1 MSTYYDSI
9 LETKEK
15 LNEVGKGFCLM
26 KWQTETLYLHM
37 GDNHSCYHPRPRR
50 IGLHE
55 IENNPSALHNT
66 EWKKQQRKTMLEG
79 GRPDECYY
87 CWNVE
92 DLKGDHIS
100 DRFIHSTSDYVIKD
114 YNTIKNLPWDAD
126 WNPRHIELSFGNKCN
141 FKCIYCC
148 PQASS
153 SWMDEIER
161 HGNYDLSYNQYG
173 IEFLNEQFYK
183 PEDDNPYIDAFW
195 KWWPDLK
202 NDLQVLRITGGECLI
217 NPNTYKMLDM
227 LDKDPSPHLI
237 IHVNSNMGMAT
248 KFIERLTTKINKLLD
263 KNKIKAFELF
273 TSVES
278 WGEKAEYI
286 RSGFDCDLWEKN
298 IKLYLNSVKNSK
310 LHLMCTYHNLCV
322 RNSFKLLLEK
332 IMEWRSEFT
341 EIEYKDGKKEQRIA
355 FDTPYIK
362 EPPWFLLNT
371 LPNSYLHDQK
381 DILKFI
387 MKHRMDKIGWH
398 GFGEVEYEKMKRVT
412 DVMVENPFTEEQ
424 ITNGRKDFYK
434 FIIEHDK
441 RRNKKFLKVF
451 PEYRDFFELCKNEN

>member
-9 LETKEK
+9 LKTKEK
-15 LNEVGKGFCLM
+15 LNKVGKGFCLM

-79 GRPDECYY
+79 SRPEECYY
-87 CWNVE
+87 CWNIE
-92 DLKGDHIS
+92 DLEGDHIS
-100 DRFIHSTSDYVIKD
+100 DRFVHSTSDYAIKD
-114 YNTIKNLPWDAD
+114 FNTIKNLPWDAD

-148 PQASS
+148 PQSSS
-153 SWMDEIER
+153 SWVEEIER

-173 IEFLNEQFYK
+173 IEFLEDQFYK
-183 PEDDNPYIDAFW
+183 PDDHNPYIDAFW

-227 LDKDPSPHLI
+227 LGKDPSPHLT

-248 KFIERLTTKINKLLD
+248 KFIQRLTTKINKLLAE
-263 KNKIKAFELF
+263 NKIKAFELF

-286 RSGFDCDLWEKN
+286 RSGLDCELWETN
-298 IKLYLNSVKNSK
+298 VKLYLNSVKNSK

-332 IMEWRSEFT
+332 IIEWRSEFP
-341 EIEYKDGKKEQRIA
+341 QRIT

-371 LPNSYLHDQK
+371 LPESYLHDQK
-381 DILKFI
+381 DILKFM
-387 MKHRMDKIGWH
+387 MKNKKE
-398 GFGEVEYEKMKRVT
+398 FNEVEYEKMKRVT
-412 DVMVENPFTEEQ
+412 DVMIENPFTTEQ
-424 ITNGRKDFYK
+424 VTNGRKDFYK
-434 FIIEHDK
+434 FVIEHDK
-441 RRNKKFLKVF
+441 RRNKNFLKTF
-451 PEYRDFFELCKNEN
+451 PEYKDFYELCKQEQ

>member
-15 LNEVGKGFCLM
+15 LNEVGEGFCLM

-79 GRPDECYY
+79 GRPEECYY
-87 CWNVE
+87 CWNIE
-92 DLKGDHIS
+92 DLEGDHIS
-100 DRFIHSTSDYVIKD
+100 DRFVHSTSDYAIKD

-148 PQASS
+148 PQSSS
-153 SWMDEIER
+153 SWVEEIER
-161 HGNYDLSYNQYG
+161 HGNYDVSYNQYG
-173 IEFLNEQFYK
+173 IEFLEDQFYK
-183 PEDDNPYIDAFW
+183 PDDYNPYIDAFW

-248 KFIERLTTKINKLLD
+248 KFIKRLTTKINKLLAE
-263 KNKIKAFELF
+263 NKIKAFELF

-286 RSGFDCDLWEKN
+286 RSGLDCELWETN

-332 IMEWRSEFT
+332 IIEWRSEFP
-341 EIEYKDGKKEQRIA
+341 QRIT

-371 LPNSYLHDQK
+371 LPESYLHDQK
-381 DILKFI
+381 DILKFM
-387 MKHRMDKIGWH
+387 MKNKKE
-398 GFGEVEYEKMKRVT
+398 FSEVEYEKMKRVT
-412 DVMVENPFTEEQ
+412 DVMIKNPFTPEQ
-424 ITNGRKDFYK
+424 VTNGQKDFYK
-434 FIIEHDK
+434 FVIEHDK
-441 RRNKKFLKVF
+441 RRNKNFLKTF
-451 PEYRDFFELCKNEN
+451 PEYKDFYELCKQKQ

>member
-1 MSTYYDSI
+1 MSSYYDSI

-15 LNEVGKGFCLM
+15 LNKVGKGFCLM

-87 CWNVE
+87 CWNIE

-100 DRFIHSTSDYVIKD
+100 DRFIHSTSDYAIKD
-114 YNTIKNLPWDAD
+114 YDTIKNLPWDAD
-126 WNPRHIELSFGNKCN
+126 WNPSHIELSFGNKCN

-148 PQASS
+148 PQSS
-153 SWMDEIER
+153 SGWMDEIER
-161 HGNYDLSYNQYG
+161 YGNYDVSYNQYG
-173 IEFLNEQFYK
+173 IEFLKDQFYK
-183 PEDDNPYIDAFW
+183 PDDYNPYIDAFW

-202 NDLQVLRITGGECLI
+202 NDLQVLRITGGEPLI

-227 LDKDPSPHLI
+227 LNDNPSPHLT
-237 IHVNSNMGMAT
+237 IHINSNMGMAT
-248 KFIERLTTKINKLLD
+248 KFIRRLTTKITKLLAG
-263 KNKIKAFELF
+263 NKIKAFELF

-286 RSGFDCDLWEKN
+286 RSGLDCKLWEIN

-322 RNSFKLLLEK
+322 RNSFKLLLYK
-332 IMEWRSEFT
+332 ILEWRLEFS
-341 EIEYKDGKKEQRIA
+341 DRIT

-371 LPNSYLHDQK
+371 LPESYLHDQK
-381 DILKFI
+381 DILKFMI
-387 MKHRMDKIGWH
+387 KNKKE
-398 GFGEVEYEKMKRVT
+398 FNEVEYEKMKRVT
-412 DVMVENPFTEEQ
+412 DVMIENPFTTEQ

-434 FIIEHDK
+434 FVIEHDK
-441 RRNKKFLKVF
+441 RRNKNFLKTF
-451 PEYRDFFELCKNEN
+451 PEYKDFYELCKQEQ

>member
-1 MSTYYDSI
+1 MTSYYDSI

-15 LNEVGKGFCLM
+15 LNKVGKGFCLM

-50 IGLHE
+50 IGLDE

-66 EWKKQQRKTMLEG
+66 KWKKQQRKTMLEG

-87 CWNVE
+87 CWNIE

-100 DRFIHSTSDYVIKD
+100 DRFIHSTSDYAIKD
-114 YNTIKNLPWDAD
+114 YDTIKSLPWDAN
-126 WNPRHIELSFGNKCN
+126 WNPSHIELSFGNKCN

-148 PQASS
+148 PQSS
-153 SWMDEIER
+153 SGWMDEIER
-161 HGNYDLSYNQYG
+161 YGNYDVSYNQYG
-173 IEFLNEQFYK
+173 IEFLKDQFYK
-183 PEDDNPYIDAFW
+183 PDDYNPYIDAFW

-202 NDLQVLRITGGECLI
+202 NDLQVLRITGGEPLI

-227 LDKDPSPHLI
+227 LNDNPSPHLT
-237 IHVNSNMGMAT
+237 IHINSNMGMAT
-248 KFIERLTTKINKLLD
+248 KFIRRLTTKINKLLAG
-263 KNKIKAFELF
+263 NKIKAFELF

-286 RSGFDCDLWEKN
+286 RSGLDCKLWEIN

-332 IMEWRSEFT
+332 IIEWRLEFS
-341 EIEYKDGKKEQRIA
+341 DRIT

-371 LPNSYLHDQK
+371 LPESYLHDQK
-381 DILKFI
+381 DILKFMI
-387 MKHRMDKIGWH
+387 KNKKE
-398 GFGEVEYEKMKRVT
+398 FNEVEYEKMKRVT
-412 DVMVENPFTEEQ
+412 DVMIENPFTTEQ

-434 FIIEHDK
+434 FVIEHDK
-441 RRNKKFLKVF
+441 RRNKNFLKTF
-451 PEYRDFFELCKNEN
+451 PEYKDFYELCKQE

>member
-1 MSTYYDSI
+1 MSSYYDSI

-15 LNEVGKGFCLM
+15 LNKVGKGFCLM

-66 EWKKQQRKTMLEG
+66 KWKKQQRKTMLEG

-87 CWNVE
+87 CWNIE

-100 DRFIHSTSDYVIKD
+100 DRFIHSTSDYAIKD
-114 YNTIKNLPWDAD
+114 YDTIKNLPWDAD
-126 WNPRHIELSFGNKCN
+126 WNPSHIELSFGNKCN

-148 PQASS
+148 PQSS
-153 SWMDEIER
+153 SGWMDEIER
-161 HGNYDLSYNQYG
+161 YGNYDVSYNQYG
-173 IEFLNEQFYK
+173 IEFLKDQFYK
-183 PEDDNPYIDAFW
+183 PDDYNPYIDAFW

-202 NDLQVLRITGGECLI
+202 NDLQVLRITGGEPLI

-227 LDKDPSPHLI
+227 LNDNPSPHLT
-237 IHVNSNMGMAT
+237 IHINSNMGMAT
-248 KFIERLTTKINKLLD
+248 KFIRRLTTKITKLLAG
-263 KNKIKAFELF
+263 NKIKAFELF

-286 RSGFDCDLWEKN
+286 RSGLDCKLWEIN

-322 RNSFKLLLEK
+322 RNSFKLLLYK
-332 IMEWRSEFT
+332 ILEWRLEFS
-341 EIEYKDGKKEQRIA
+341 DRIT

-371 LPNSYLHDQK
+371 LPESYLHDQK
-381 DILKFI
+381 DILKFMI
-387 MKHRMDKIGWH
+387 KNKKE
-398 GFGEVEYEKMKRVT
+398 FNEVEYEKMKRVT
-412 DVMVENPFTEEQ
+412 DVMIENPFTTEQ

-434 FIIEHDK
+434 FVIEHDK
-441 RRNKKFLKVF
+441 RRNKNFLKTF
-451 PEYRDFFELCKNEN
+451 PEYKDFYELCKQEQ

>member
-332 IMEWRSEFT
+332 ICLLYTSPSPR
-341 EIEYKDGKKEQRIA
+341 DQRGSGM
-355 FDTPYIK
+355 PCC
-362 EPPWFLLNT
+362 
-371 LPNSYLHDQK
+371 
-381 DILKFI
+381 
-387 MKHRMDKIGWH
+387 G
-398 GFGEVEYEKMKRVT
+398 
-412 DVMVENPFTEEQ
+412 
-424 ITNGRKDFYK
+424 
-434 FIIEHDK
+434 
-441 RRNKKFLKVF
+441 
-451 PEYRDFFELCKNEN
+451 

>member
-1 MSTYYDSI
+1 MPTYYDSI

-15 LNEVGKGFCLM
+15 LNKVGNGFCLM

-87 CWNVE
+87 CWNIE

-100 DRFIHSTSDYVIKD
+100 DRFIHSTSDYAIKD
-114 YNTIKNLPWDAD
+114 YDTIKNLPWDAD
-126 WNPRHIELSFGNKCN
+126 WNPSHIELSFGNKCN

-148 PQASS
+148 PQSS
-153 SWMDEIER
+153 SGWMDEIER
-161 HGNYDLSYNQYG
+161 YGNYDVSYNQYG
-173 IEFLNEQFYK
+173 IEFLKDQFYK
-183 PEDDNPYIDAFW
+183 PDDYNPYIDAFW

-202 NDLQVLRITGGECLI
+202 NDLQVLRITGGEPLI

-227 LDKDPSPHLI
+227 LNDNPSPHLT
-237 IHVNSNMGMAT
+237 IHINSNMGMAT
-248 KFIERLTTKINKLLD
+248 KFIRRLTTKITKLLAG
-263 KNKIKAFELF
+263 NKIKAFELF

-286 RSGFDCDLWEKN
+286 RSGLDCKLWEIN

-322 RNSFKLLLEK
+322 RNSFKLLLYK
-332 IMEWRSEFT
+332 ILEWRLEFS
-341 EIEYKDGKKEQRIA
+341 DRIT

-371 LPNSYLHDQK
+371 LPESYLHDQK
-381 DILKFI
+381 DILKFMI
-387 MKHRMDKIGWH
+387 KNKKE
-398 GFGEVEYEKMKRVT
+398 FNEVEYEKMKRVT
-412 DVMVENPFTEEQ
+412 DVMIENPFTTEQ

-434 FIIEHDK
+434 FVIEHDK
-441 RRNKKFLKVF
+441 RRNKNFLKTF
-451 PEYRDFFELCKNEN
+451 PEYKDFYELCKQEQ

>member
-1 MSTYYDSI
+1 MTSYYDSI

-15 LNEVGKGFCLM
+15 LNKVGKGFCLM

-50 IGLHE
+50 IGLDE

-66 EWKKQQRKTMLEG
+66 KWKKQQRKTMLEG

-87 CWNVE
+87 CWNIE

-100 DRFIHSTSDYVIKD
+100 DRFIHSTSDYAIKD
-114 YNTIKNLPWDAD
+114 YDTIKSLPWDAN
-126 WNPRHIELSFGNKCN
+126 WNPSHIELSFGNKCN

-148 PQASS
+148 PQSSS

-161 HGNYDLSYNQYG
+161 HGNYDVSYNQYG
-173 IEFLNEQFYK
+173 IEFLKDQFYK
-183 PEDDNPYIDAFW
+183 PDDYNPYINAFW

-202 NDLQVLRITGGECLI
+202 NDLQVLRITGGEPLI

-227 LDKDPSPHLI
+227 LDDDPSSHLT
-237 IHVNSNMGMAT
+237 IHINSNMGMAT
-248 KFIERLTTKINKLLD
+248 KFIRRLTTKINKLLAG
-263 KNKIKAFELF
+263 NKIKAFELF

-286 RSGFDCDLWEKN
+286 RSGLDCKLWETN

-322 RNSFKLLLEK
+322 RNSFKLLLYK
-332 IMEWRSEFT
+332 ILEWRLEFS
-341 EIEYKDGKKEQRIA
+341 DRIT

-371 LPNSYLHDQK
+371 LPESYLHDQK
-381 DILKFI
+381 DILKFMI
-387 MKHRMDKIGWH
+387 KNKKE
-398 GFGEVEYEKMKRVT
+398 FNEVEYEKMKRVT
-412 DVMVENPFTEEQ
+412 DVMIENPFTTEQ

-434 FIIEHDK
+434 FVIEHDK
-441 RRNKKFLKVF
+441 RRNKNFLKTF
-451 PEYRDFFELCKNEN
+451 PEYKDFYELCKQEQ

>member
-1 MSTYYDSI
+1 MSY
-9 LETKEK
+9 LENIISTKNK

-37 GDNHSCYHPRPRR
+37 GDNHSCYHPQPRR

-227 LDKDPSPHLI
+227 LDKDPSPYLI

-248 KFIERLTTKINKLLD
+248 KFIKRLTTKINKLLAE
-263 KNKIKAFELF
+263 NKIKAFELF

-286 RSGFDCDLWEKN
+286 RSGFDCELWETN
-298 IKLYLNSVKNSK
+298 IRLYLNSVKNSK